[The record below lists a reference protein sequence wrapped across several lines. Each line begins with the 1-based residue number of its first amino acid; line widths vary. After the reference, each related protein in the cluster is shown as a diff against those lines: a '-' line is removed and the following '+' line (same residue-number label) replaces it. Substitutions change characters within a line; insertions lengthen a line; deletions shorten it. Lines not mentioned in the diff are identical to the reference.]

1 MCVER
6 ILEYDEVV
14 ERDPGLAGVGGS
26 GQDGIPQG
34 GELCDRLV
42 GVVEATGDLLQP
54 SDLDHGSIGPI
65 GFGHRHVAQLHQPV
79 QLGLG
84 LLIPGTPLEQ
94 PILQGCRLPDH
105 QVCFFD

>member
-14 ERDPGLAGVGGS
+14 EGDPGLAGVGGS

-34 GELCDRLV
+34 GALCDRLV

-54 SDLDHGSIGPI
+54 SDLDRGSIGPI
-65 GFGHRHVAQLHQPV
+65 GFGHRHVAQLHQTV
-79 QLGLG
+79 QFGQS
-84 LLIPGTPLEQ
+84 LLVPGTPLEQ
-94 PILQGCRLPDH
+94 PILQGCQFPDDR
-105 QVCFFD
+105 VSLFD